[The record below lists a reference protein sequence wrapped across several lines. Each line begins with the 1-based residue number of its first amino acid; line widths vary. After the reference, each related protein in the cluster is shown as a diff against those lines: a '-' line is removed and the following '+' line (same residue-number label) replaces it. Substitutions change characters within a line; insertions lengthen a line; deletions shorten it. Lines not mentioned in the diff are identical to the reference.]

1 MRILLIIYVT
11 HINPKD
17 SKLMESEFLTWLF
30 VIAGVLLMLGEIVLP
45 GGVAFFLG
53 LSGVLVAALRFL
65 GFLGDPVT
73 AVTVWL
79 LGSLGLVV
87 AIRPI
92 FMKYFEG
99 DSSFTSADEDLNSMD
114 EVVRVEEPV
123 NEYDS
128 SGRIRYQG
136 ASWNARTLEGTIPK
150 GARAVIKYR
159 DNVTWIVEPYDE
171 YIASDE
177 TLQGEEPTGDES
189 GAQAKKQK
197 QPGSKN
203 RS

>member
-1 MRILLIIYVT
+1 MLLET
-11 HINPKD
+11 
-17 SKLMESEFLTWLF
+17 
-30 VIAGVLLMLGEIVLP
+30 VLP

-114 EVVRVEEPV
+114 EVVQVEEPV

-150 GARAVIKYR
+150 GAKAVIKYR

-177 TLQGEEPTGDES
+177 TRQDEGPVGDELGGQVRQKKES
-189 GAQAKKQK
+189 GNKS
-197 QPGSKN
+197 GS
-203 RS
+203 